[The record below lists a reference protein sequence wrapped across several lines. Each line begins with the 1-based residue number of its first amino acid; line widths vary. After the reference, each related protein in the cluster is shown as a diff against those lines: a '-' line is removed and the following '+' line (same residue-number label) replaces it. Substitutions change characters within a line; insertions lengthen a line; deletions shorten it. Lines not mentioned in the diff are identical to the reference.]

1 MCPTCVDGSELFSE
15 LFSEGVRGEGLFPL
29 SSLSGRVGMCFP
41 LFHPIVSSSVDF
53 SWGWDPALLMP
64 LAARSGL

>member
-1 MCPTCVDGSELFSE
+1 MCPTRVDESELFSE
-15 LFSEGVRGEGLFPL
+15 LFSEGERKEGSSPL

-41 LFHPIVSSSVDF
+41 LFHPIISSSVDF
-53 SWGWDPALLMP
+53 GWGWDPTLMS